1 MTRDHRRFDRQLD
14 RLGRSLP
21 GMDGPMRG
29 LTAPGRW
36 WLRAPIAVL
45 FLIGG
50 FLGFL
55 PVLGFWMIPVGLVL
69 LAVDLPGIRPI
80 VARFLVR
87 MQASWRYWRARLPRP
102 FRR

>member
-36 WLRAPIAVL
+36 WLRLPIAVVFIL
-45 FLIGG
+45 GG

-87 MQASWRYWRARLPRP
+87 LQVSWRYWRSRLPWP